1 VGSFTTDPTKLV
13 LHFSDLSTIF
23 YVIYKKQPKHFYYLS
38 YQLQGGPR
46 KDLFFCNVVP
56 GARAAVRFA
65 GIRRAR
71 RRFWPGEDGGRVYGP
86 QGLGLGGYLAHGGG
100 RRAPESSG
108 RTAGVPGA
116 PSVVRRR
123 GALGGLGMRAVWG
136 RSELRWEGAR
146 GPWEARGRLG
156 YRGGQCRRA
165 AASAGVAGALSAEF
179 CLECP
184 CLAAIFS
191 RNLNR
196 SAQSDE

>member
-1 VGSFTTDPTKLV
+1 LV
-13 LHFSDLSTIF
+13 LHFSDLSTIL
-23 YVIYKKQPKHFYYLS
+23 YVIDKKQPKHFYYLS

-146 GPWEARGRLG
+146 GPWGPA
-156 YRGGQCRRA
+156 GGSDTEV
-165 AASAGVAGALSAEF
+165 ASAGARRRAPVRRAR
-179 CLECP
+179 
-184 CLAAIFS
+184 S
-191 RNLNR
+191 RQNFAR
-196 SAQSDE
+196 SAPVWPRFSPEI